1 MNTIK
6 LKKVVFKE
14 ANIQAIEETIKMMGI
29 KIAIEDSS
37 GIIYGDEQSL
47 GDKQS
52 YEIAID
58 NVVLGRVIG
67 DSKASAFASII
78 SAMCRSEKEKKAL
91 ADETLEKYREINIL
105 YNVAEKIATTA
116 GVNAVCNVVVTE
128 AIKHVESTYGAIFLL
143 KEEDES
149 FEVVCQMG
157 DKLSISDGFE
167 HSVIRTAAAKRTGE
181 IINDVNSLEGISQQ
195 EQLLKSLICTP
206 ITVKNKAIGVMLIG
220 SSSLMEYTS
229 SDLKLCN
236 AIAAQG
242 GAAIEAAN
250 LYQSLRENFYDTI
263 QILSQIIEMK
273 DSYKDGHHQRIRN
286 YSLNIGRAM
295 GFSKI
300 DLVKL
305 KLAVMLRDIGNL
317 AISDEVFSKK
327 DKYTEEEYEI
337 VKMHSEVG
345 ANMLSKIDQLKDI
358 LPVIRSHHELYDGS
372 GYPDGLKGEEIPLFS
387 RIIAVADAFD
397 AMTNDRPHK
406 ASMNIYFAAEE
417 LAKNKG
423 IKYDPEIVETF
434 FKIYKGK
441 KLEEMQEYVYSE

>member
-6 LKKVVFKE
+6 LKKVIFKE
-14 ANIQAIEETIKMMGI
+14 ANMQAIEETIKMLGV
-29 KIAIEDSS
+29 KIAIADSS
-37 GIIYGDEQSL
+37 GIIYGDEQGL
-47 GDKQS
+47 EDKQR
-52 YEIAID
+52 YVIAVE
-58 NVVLGRVIG
+58 NVVLGQVIG
-67 DSKASAFASII
+67 DNKASAVACII
-78 SAMCRSEKEKKAL
+78 SAMCSSEKEKKAL
-91 ADETLEKYREINIL
+91 ADEALEKYREINIL

-116 GVNAVCNVVVTE
+116 GVNAVSSVVVTE
-128 AIKHVESTYGAIFLL
+128 AMKHIESTYAAIFLL
-143 KEEDES
+143 NEEDES
-149 FEVVCQMG
+149 FEIVCQMG
-157 DKLSISDGFE
+157 DKISISESFE
-167 HSVIRTAAAKRTGE
+167 HSVLRAVAAKRTGE
-181 IINDVNSLEGISQQ
+181 IINDIKSIEGLSQQ
-195 EQLLKSLICTP
+195 EQLLKSLICAP
-206 ITVKNKAIGVMLIG
+206 ITVKSKAIGIMLIG
-220 SSSLMEYTS
+220 SSSLREYTS

-236 AIAAQG
+236 ALAAQG

-250 LYQSLRENFYDTI
+250 LYQSLRENFYDTV

-295 GFSKI
+295 GISKI

-317 AISDEVFSKK
+317 AISDEVFNKK
-327 DKYTEEEYEI
+327 DNYTEEEYEI

-345 ANMLSKIDQLKDI
+345 ANMLSNIDQLKDI
-358 LPVIRSHHELYDGS
+358 IPVIRSHHELYDGS
-372 GYPDGLKGEEIPLFS
+372 GYPDGLKGEEIPVFS

-406 ASMNIYFAAEE
+406 ASMNLYFAAEE
-417 LAKNKG
+417 LSKNKG

-434 FKIYKGK
+434 FNIYKGK